1 MNQFV
6 SDVRMTFSLSEYPKG
21 RTIFGFNFSPDLSD
35 GCGTDSHISLTNK
48 GLMRTEVHLKKPLP
62 ETINVL
68 IRDEYDILIMIPE
81 DRKTILDYHW
91 IDPTTIDKQH
101 SNEKYYFGTVAR
113 DRIPEAK
120 LKSHGALIVNTEAS
134 SKEGNIG

>member
-1 MNQFV
+1 MLVVNSVKYPTRAYQPDFDNGFYTREYIELFRTMNQFV

-81 DRKTILDYHW
+81 DRKTILDYH
-91 IDPTTIDKQH
+91 
-101 SNEKYYFGTVAR
+101 
-113 DRIPEAK
+113 
-120 LKSHGALIVNTEAS
+120 
-134 SKEGNIG
+134 